1 MAISVDKAD
10 LEDLLARLE
19 SGGREHVTEQA
30 MKHLAQRTVD
40 MAKKNTPV
48 DTGQLRRSW
57 MVREASAL
65 RVVVVNYA
73 SYAEYVEY
81 GHRQRP
87 GRFVPKLGKRLKH
100 SWVRGQ
106 FFAKRTGESV
116 RKSAPAIMRPIVI
129 REVEKIING

>member
-10 LEDLLARLE
+10 LEALLARLE

-30 MKHLAQRTVD
+30 MKRLAQRTVD